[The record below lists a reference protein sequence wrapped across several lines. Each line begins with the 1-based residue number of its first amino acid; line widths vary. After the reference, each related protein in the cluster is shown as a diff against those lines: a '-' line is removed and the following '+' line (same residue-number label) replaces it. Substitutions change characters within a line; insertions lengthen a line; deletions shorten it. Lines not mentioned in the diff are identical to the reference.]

1 MFKRQ
6 SGHTHTTKCEF
17 PLVCGGDIVWKQNGE
32 KIHTQWTIET
42 GLSSFSRKCK

>member
-6 SGHTHTTKCEF
+6 SGHTHTTKCDF

-32 KIHTQWTIET
+32 KIHTLKLDYLHFLENVN
-42 GLSSFSRKCK
+42 KA